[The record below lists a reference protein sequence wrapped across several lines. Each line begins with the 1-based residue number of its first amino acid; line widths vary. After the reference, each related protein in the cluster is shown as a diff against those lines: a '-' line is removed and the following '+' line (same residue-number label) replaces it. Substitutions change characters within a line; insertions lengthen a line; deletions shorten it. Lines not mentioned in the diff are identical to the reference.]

1 MVQPYVLGI
10 SLYRK
15 LDAWW
20 HEFSLWMVCLEIYGS
35 WYLYLLTGE
44 HKYMKQVINA
54 LGSCLQL
61 VNINTHKLNFS
72 FYLTH
77 ISIVTNSMRFLLVQA
92 FLNFNASALENNTFP
107 QSVTGTKNLMK
118 LGVKMGD

>member
-1 MVQPYVLGI
+1 MHGGMNSPCGW
-10 SLYRK
+10 S
-15 LDAWW
+15 AWK
-20 HEFSLWMVCLEIYGS
+20 IYGS